1 LGLEFRRFRAQRD
14 ENTPPPPENTPHHH
28 HPPSPA
34 HPRYSCSIYRP
45 ILTMAR
51 GLRLRTAA
59 STRRN
64 DDKTDRDEP
73 ATNTPAQYIH
83 LRISADDAQRE
94 GARERTRAEE
104 REMMRERG
112 EESEGGWGQWGGGT
126 RVRAAWRAGEG
137 SKAGERRERAP
148 EQPSTAASAAR
159 RTGARTWSPKNTTSG
174 FMRPPGRAPLPPPG
188 RAPLP
193 PPDPAGPAGARE
205 AELAEQRGQGG
216 TRNSPSSVCDS
227 SASPSARSSAAA
239 SNKVGLSVSSL
250 I

>member
-137 SKAGERRERAP
+137 SKVGGRGQQGGRERA
-148 EQPSTAASAAR
+148 AR
-159 RTGARTWSPKNTTSG
+159 RARGANEHRSSHRRRRLP
-174 FMRPPGRAPLPPPG
+174 RAAPARAPGPRKTRR
-188 RAPLP
+188 RA
-193 PPDPAGPAGARE
+193 
-205 AELAEQRGQGG
+205 
-216 TRNSPSSVCDS
+216 S
-227 SASPSARSSAAA
+227 
-239 SNKVGLSVSSL
+239 
-250 I
+250 